1 MLGRKRGDDVPGGT
15 LLHYFARRLA
25 SDPRTEINARI
36 VVVGLSTCAVG
47 MLKALLLSS
56 TANVKRVTLIS
67 EPGISRASGVVVD
80 EDYPEPFEFEALGLG
95 QRLRVVKARAAAV
108 DAEAKVVQLPD
119 GALVPYDILVLAHGL
134 QESAQRDL
142 SLIHISEPTRPY

>member
-1 MLGRKRGDDVPGGT
+1 M
-15 LLHYFARRLA
+15 LHYFARRLA
-25 SDPRTEINARI
+25 SDPRCELNARI

-80 EDYPEPFEFEALGLG
+80 EDYPEPFEFEALGLLSVSFWCLTPS
-95 QRLRVVKARAAAV
+95 RRRVPVTASAR
-108 DAEAKVVQLPD
+108 
-119 GALVPYDILVLAHGL
+119 
-134 QESAQRDL
+134 
-142 SLIHISEPTRPY
+142 

>member
-1 MLGRKRGDDVPGGT
+1 M
-15 LLHYFARRLA
+15 LHYFARRLA

-56 TANVKRVTLIS
+56 SANVKRVTLIS

-80 EDYPEPFEFEALGLG
+80 EDYPEPFEFEALGL
-95 QRLRVVKARAAAV
+95 LSVSF
-108 DAEAKVVQLPD
+108 
-119 GALVPYDILVLAHGL
+119 LVPSAFSNGVPVIVLTFHAIN
-134 QESAQRDL
+134 A
-142 SLIHISEPTRPY
+142 T